1 MFDLDKKAQS
11 EVIDELL
18 SFLDK
23 RGKGKLEKMFADP
36 EEVLGKGKG
45 KINVSEKTFV
55 IPLGKKKED
64 EEEDEYKDKEENK
77 ESLSDDVAHF
87 EDIYKDNFD
96 NVDEDAPYDE
106 KFQDHKEAYEE
117 SEDDK
122 EDDDLSRKEK
132 KLLSLLK
139 RM

>member
-1 MFDLDKKAQS
+1 MFDLDKEAKG

-18 SFLDK
+18 SMLGKRSKDK
-23 RGKGKLEKMFADP
+23 LVKVFGMPEDMKGK
-36 EEVLGKGKG
+36 VS
-45 KINVSEKTFV
+45 VSEKSYV
-55 IPLGKKKED
+55 IPFGKKKE
-64 EEEDEYKDKEENK
+64 EDDDKEDNK

-96 NVDEDAPYDE
+96 NVDDDDPYDE
-106 KFQDHKEAYEE
+106 KFQDHKEAYDEYK
-117 SEDDK
+117 EDE

-139 RM
+139 KM

>member
-1 MFDLDKKAQS
+1 MFDLDKKAKS

-36 EEVLGKGKG
+36 EELLGKGKV
-45 KINVSEKTFV
+45 NVSEKTFV

-64 EEEDEYKDKEENK
+64 EEDYEDKEDNK
-77 ESLSDDVAHF
+77 ESLSDDVHHF

-96 NVDEDAPYDE
+96 NVDDDDPYDE

-117 SEDDK
+117 SEDDN

>member
-18 SFLDK
+18 SFLNE
-23 RGKGKLEKMFADP
+23 RGKGKLEKMFASP
-36 EEVLGKGKG
+36 EDVLGKGKV
-45 KINVSEKTFV
+45 NVSEKTFV

-64 EEEDEYKDKEENK
+64 EEDEDKEENK

-96 NVDEDAPYDE
+96 NVDDDDPYDE
-106 KFQDHKEAYEE
+106 KFQKRKEKYLEE
-117 SEDDK
+117 KDEED
-122 EDDDLSRKEK
+122 EDELSLKEK
-132 KLLSLLK
+132 KLMKLLN

>member
-36 EEVLGKGKG
+36 EELLGKGKG

-55 IPLGKKKED
+55 IPLDKKKEK
-64 EEEDEYKDKEENK
+64 DEYKDEEDNK

-96 NVDEDAPYDE
+96 NVDDDDPYDE
-106 KFQDHKEAYEE
+106 KFQNDKKEYEKE
-117 SEDDK
+117 EDEEDD
-122 EDDDLSRKEK
+122 ELSLKEK
-132 KLLSLLK
+132 KLLKLLNK
-139 RM
+139 I

>member
-1 MFDLDKKAQS
+1 MFDLDKKAKS

-18 SFLDK
+18 SFLNE
-23 RGKGKLEKMFADP
+23 RGKGKLEKMFASP
-36 EEVLGKGKG
+36 EDVLGKGKV
-45 KINVSEKTFV
+45 NVSEKTFV
-55 IPLGKKKED
+55 IPFGKKKED

-77 ESLSDDVAHF
+77 ESLSDDIHHF

-96 NVDEDAPYDE
+96 DVDNDDPYDE
-106 KFQDHKEAYEE
+106 KFEDHKEAYEE
-117 SEDDK
+117 YEDDK

-139 RM
+139 KM

>member
-36 EEVLGKGKG
+36 EDVLGKGKV
-45 KINVSEKTFV
+45 NVSEKTFV

-64 EEEDEYKDKEENK
+64 KEDNK
-77 ESLSDDVAHF
+77 ESLSDDVHHF

-96 NVDEDAPYDE
+96 NVDNDDPYDE
-106 KFQDHKEAYEE
+106 KFQNDKKEYEKE
-117 SEDDK
+117 EDEEDD
-122 EDDDLSRKEK
+122 ELSLKEK
-132 KLLSLLK
+132 KLLKLLNK
-139 RM
+139 I

>member
-18 SFLDK
+18 SFLNE
-23 RGKGKLEKMFADP
+23 RGKGKLEKMFASP
-36 EEVLGKGKG
+36 EDVLGKGKV
-45 KINVSEKTFV
+45 NVSEKTFV

-64 EEEDEYKDKEENK
+64 EEDENKEENK
-77 ESLSDDVAHF
+77 ESLSDDVHHF

-96 NVDEDAPYDE
+96 NVDNDDPYDE
-106 KFQDHKEAYEE
+106 KFQKRKEKYLDEKDEE
-117 SEDDK
+117 DED
-122 EDDDLSRKEK
+122 ELSLKEK
-132 KLLSLLK
+132 KLLKLLN

>member
-36 EEVLGKGKG
+36 EELLGKGKG

-55 IPLGKKKED
+55 IPLDKKKEK
-64 EEEDEYKDKEENK
+64 DEYKDEEDNK
-77 ESLSDDVAHF
+77 ESLSDDIHHF

-96 NVDEDAPYDE
+96 NVDNDDPYDE
-106 KFQDHKEAYEE
+106 KFQNDKKEYEKE
-117 SEDDK
+117 EDEEDD
-122 EDDDLSRKEK
+122 ELSLKEK
-132 KLLSLLK
+132 KLLKLLNK
-139 RM
+139 I

>member
-18 SFLDK
+18 SFLNE

-36 EEVLGKGKG
+36 EELLGKGKG

-77 ESLSDDVAHF
+77 ESLSDDVHHF

-96 NVDEDAPYDE
+96 NVDDDDPYDE
-106 KFQDHKEAYEE
+106 KFQKRKEKYLDEKD
-117 SEDDK
+117 ED
-122 EDDDLSRKEK
+122 EDELSLKEK
-132 KLLSLLK
+132 KLLKLLN

>member
-55 IPLGKKKED
+55 IPFGKKKDED
-64 EEEDEYKDKEENK
+64 EDNK

-96 NVDEDAPYDE
+96 NVDNDDPYDE
-106 KFQDHKEAYEE
+106 KFQNDKKEYEKE
-117 SEDDK
+117 EDEEDD
-122 EDDDLSRKEK
+122 ELSLKEK
-132 KLLSLLK
+132 KLLKLLNK
-139 RM
+139 I

>member
-1 MFDLDKKAQS
+1 MFDLDKEAKG

-23 RGKGKLEKMFADP
+23 RGKSKLEKMFADP
-36 EEVLGKGKG
+36 EELLGKGKG

-55 IPLGKKKED
+55 IPFGKKKDED
-64 EEEDEYKDKEENK
+64 EDNK

-96 NVDEDAPYDE
+96 NVDDDDPYDE
-106 KFQDHKEAYEE
+106 KFQKRKEKYLEE
-117 SEDDK
+117 KDEED
-122 EDDDLSRKEK
+122 EDELSLKEK
-132 KLLSLLK
+132 KLLKLLN

>member
-18 SFLDK
+18 SFLNE
-23 RGKGKLEKMFADP
+23 RGKGKLEKMFASP
-36 EEVLGKGKG
+36 EDVLGKGKV
-45 KINVSEKTFV
+45 NVSEKTFV

-64 EEEDEYKDKEENK
+64 EEDEDKEENK

-96 NVDEDAPYDE
+96 NVDDDDPYDE
-106 KFQDHKEAYEE
+106 KFQKRKEKYLEE
-117 SEDDK
+117 KDED
-122 EDDDLSRKEK
+122 EDELSLKEK
-132 KLLSLLK
+132 KLMKLLN

>member
-23 RGKGKLEKMFADP
+23 RGKGKLEKMFASP
-36 EEVLGKGKG
+36 EDILGKGKV
-45 KINVSEKTFV
+45 NVSEKTFV
-55 IPLGKKKED
+55 IPFGKKKED
-64 EEEDEYKDKEENK
+64 EEEDENK
-77 ESLSDDVAHF
+77 ESLAEDVKHF

-96 NVDEDAPYDE
+96 NVDNDDPYDE
-106 KFQDHKEAYEE
+106 KYEDEEKEKEEDEDEDEE
-117 SEDDK
+117 S
-122 EDDDLSRKEK
+122 SKEK
-132 KLLSLLK
+132 KLLALLR

>member
-18 SFLDK
+18 SFLNE
-23 RGKGKLEKMFADP
+23 RGKGKLEKMFASP
-36 EEVLGKGKG
+36 EDVLGKGKV
-45 KINVSEKTFV
+45 NVSEKTFV

-64 EEEDEYKDKEENK
+64 KEDYEDKEDNK
-77 ESLSDDVAHF
+77 ESLSDDVHHF

-96 NVDEDAPYDE
+96 NVDDDDPYDE
-106 KFQDHKEAYEE
+106 KFQDHKKAYEDME
-117 SEDDK
+117 ENED
-122 EDDDLSRKEK
+122 DDDLSRKEK

-139 RM
+139 KGF

>member
-18 SFLDK
+18 SFLNE

-55 IPLGKKKED
+55 IPLNKKKED
-64 EEEDEYKDKEENK
+64 EEDYEDKEENK

-96 NVDEDAPYDE
+96 NVDNDDPYDE
-106 KFQDHKEAYEE
+106 KYEDEEKEKE
-117 SEDDK
+117 
-122 EDDDLSRKEK
+122 EDDDEDEESSKEK
-132 KLLSLLK
+132 KLY
-139 RM
+139 

>member
-36 EEVLGKGKG
+36 EDVLGKGKV
-45 KINVSEKTFV
+45 NVSEKTFV

-96 NVDEDAPYDE
+96 NVDNDDPYDE
-106 KFQDHKEAYEE
+106 KFQDHKEAYEDME
-117 SEDDK
+117 ENED
-122 EDDDLSRKEK
+122 DDDLSRKEK

-139 RM
+139 KGF